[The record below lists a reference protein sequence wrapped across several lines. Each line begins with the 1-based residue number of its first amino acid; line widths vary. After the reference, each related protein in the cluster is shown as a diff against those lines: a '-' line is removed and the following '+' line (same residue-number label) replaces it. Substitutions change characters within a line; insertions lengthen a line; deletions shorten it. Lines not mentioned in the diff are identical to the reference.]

1 MERFER
7 LSPSEKEDIL
17 PFSCKNRIAIEAA
30 HPQSWYHYVGH
41 EGHVVGIDAFG
52 FSASADDL
60 LEYFKIK
67 ASQLEAIFL
76 KTI

>member
-30 HPQSWYHYVGH
+30 HPQPWYRYVGL
-41 EGHVVGIDAFG
+41 EGHVVGVDAFG

-60 LEYFKIK
+60 REYFEIK
-67 ASQLEAIFL
+67 TSRLEAIFL